1 MGSLGWK
8 LGGGVQWLLTCP
20 GPQIT
25 LWLWTSQ
32 PFGITEQG
40 GPIILGVTPRS
51 QKSGKPVLALGL
63 LQG

>member
-1 MGSLGWK
+1 MWVFSGFSHVLD
-8 LGGGVQWLLTCP
+8 P
-20 GPQIT
+20 EIT

-40 GPIILGVTPRS
+40 DPIILGILPRG
-51 QKSGKPVLALGL
+51 QKLGEPGPALGL

>member
-1 MGSLGWK
+1 VWVFSGFSHVLD
-8 LGGGVQWLLTCP
+8 P
-20 GPQIT
+20 EIT

-40 GPIILGVTPRS
+40 DPIILGILPRG
-51 QKSGKPVLALGL
+51 QKLGEPGPALGL